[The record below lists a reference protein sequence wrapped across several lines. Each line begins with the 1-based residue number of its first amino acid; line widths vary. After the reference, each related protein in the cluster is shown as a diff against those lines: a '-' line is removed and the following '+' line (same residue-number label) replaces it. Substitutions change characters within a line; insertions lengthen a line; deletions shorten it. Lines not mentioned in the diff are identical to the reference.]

1 MKQRVFLAEDLSRM
15 RGLLIDLFSS
25 TGEFQVV
32 GTACTEDE
40 AESWLA
46 QHGDAWD
53 VAIIDLVLDQGSG
66 TNVIRHARRQHY
78 GGVIAVLSSCV
89 TENLREHCYALGADN
104 VFDEAETGRFLLW
117 LGKVGADGS
126 ALPVARGLHTRPAAN
141 AARA

>member
-15 RGLLIDLFSS
+15 RGLLVDLFSS

-40 AESWLA
+40 AERWLA
-46 QHGDAWD
+46 EHGEAWD
-53 VAIIDLVLDQGSG
+53 VAIIDLVLDEGSG
-66 TNVIRHARRQHY
+66 THVIRSARRRNY

-89 TENLREHCYALGADN
+89 TENLREHCYQLGADN

-117 LGKVGADGS
+117 LGKVGAPQAASMQPLRTPLS
-126 ALPVARGLHTRPAAN
+126 AAAGRVA
-141 AARA
+141 